1 MKYMTSFPQKKLIL
15 LWVFV
20 SVFLAS
26 CGDDTAIKIEE
37 KIPTQVSVMKAMTGW
52 VSLDQTIVG
61 HVIGDPEVTISSQ
74 SAGILSSVSFHVGE
88 NVTLGSSLATI
99 DTSSTTNSLSLSN
112 AQTALNNAS
121 SIAASTVA
129 SLEADLSAAHI
140 QYENAKQSQ
149 KSVYDTTK
157 IQLDLWV
164 LTAQNSTAQAKTNLE
179 QAELTL
185 SNFNKTKRESLSSLD
200 DRASTLSKT
209 IDATLLQV
217 VSTLEPALESADK
230 ILGVTDKNKD
240 QNDLYEPYLG
250 SKLPRSKEQAGDAFL
265 VANRLLDSYRRTF
278 ESDPEYRLSAAREA
292 NTATVELYRLL
303 TLVIQNS
310 VIDVNRFSQTQS
322 DAILSQVSVR
332 QQALIPLESTLTSLQ
347 NNQKDLTTQR
357 STTRANLETQELSL
371 KKTLEIAQEQ
381 NGLISGS
388 DTVATAQ
395 ISAKNL
401 ENTKA
406 QINQARES
414 SDNALK
420 LAEAN
425 LKSLEAKIA
434 AQRTQSQAS
443 VDNAKW
449 QRDIAN
455 VSVKNGSFLSPITG
469 IVTARLVEPGMSVSP
484 GTPLFTLATN
494 AKKIIR
500 TDLPLNTIEALKVGD
515 EVSLMSLSS
524 SASFSGRLSRIA
536 SAPDANTKLYRVD
549 IVPMND
555 ASLHYWEFVRV
566 HANIMSDPSNS
577 QTGSMTLPMKVIMA
591 KSQWRYE
598 VWVVEG
604 DRLAKREVT
613 LGAISSDHAEI
624 LSGITPETIIV
635 TSSGIYGEGDNVVI
649 R

>member
-37 KIPTQVSVMKAMTGW
+37 KIPTQVSVMKTMTGW

-61 HVIGDPEVTISSQ
+61 RVIGDPEVTISSQ

-179 QAELTL
+179 QAELAL

-240 QNDLYEPYLG
+240 
-250 SKLPRSKEQAGDAFL
+250 
-265 VANRLLDSYRRTF
+265 
-278 ESDPEYRLSAAREA
+278 
-292 NTATVELYRLL
+292 
-303 TLVIQNS
+303 
-310 VIDVNRFSQTQS
+310 
-322 DAILSQVSVR
+322 
-332 QQALIPLESTLTSLQ
+332 
-347 NNQKDLTTQR
+347 
-357 STTRANLETQELSL
+357 
-371 KKTLEIAQEQ
+371 
-381 NGLISGS
+381 
-388 DTVATAQ
+388 
-395 ISAKNL
+395 
-401 ENTKA
+401 
-406 QINQARES
+406 
-414 SDNALK
+414 
-420 LAEAN
+420 
-425 LKSLEAKIA
+425 
-434 AQRTQSQAS
+434 
-443 VDNAKW
+443 
-449 QRDIAN
+449 
-455 VSVKNGSFLSPITG
+455 
-469 IVTARLVEPGMSVSP
+469 
-484 GTPLFTLATN
+484 
-494 AKKIIR
+494 
-500 TDLPLNTIEALKVGD
+500 
-515 EVSLMSLSS
+515 
-524 SASFSGRLSRIA
+524 
-536 SAPDANTKLYRVD
+536 
-549 IVPMND
+549 
-555 ASLHYWEFVRV
+555 
-566 HANIMSDPSNS
+566 
-577 QTGSMTLPMKVIMA
+577 
-591 KSQWRYE
+591 
-598 VWVVEG
+598 
-604 DRLAKREVT
+604 
-613 LGAISSDHAEI
+613 
-624 LSGITPETIIV
+624 
-635 TSSGIYGEGDNVVI
+635 
-649 R
+649 

>member
-1 MKYMTSFPQKKLIL
+1 M
-15 LWVFV
+15 
-20 SVFLAS
+20 
-26 CGDDTAIKIEE
+26 
-37 KIPTQVSVMKAMTGW
+37 
-52 VSLDQTIVG
+52 
-61 HVIGDPEVTISSQ
+61 
-74 SAGILSSVSFHVGE
+74 
-88 NVTLGSSLATI
+88 
-99 DTSSTTNSLSLSN
+99 
-112 AQTALNNAS
+112 
-121 SIAASTVA
+121 
-129 SLEADLSAAHI
+129 
-140 QYENAKQSQ
+140 
-149 KSVYDTTK
+149 
-157 IQLDLWV
+157 

-179 QAELTL
+179 QAELAL

-250 SKLPRSKEQAGDAFL
+250 SKLPRSKEQASDAFL
-265 VANRLLDSYRRTF
+265 AANRLLDSYRRTF

-443 VDNAKW
+443 VDNAK
-449 QRDIAN
+449 
-455 VSVKNGSFLSPITG
+455 
-469 IVTARLVEPGMSVSP
+469 
-484 GTPLFTLATN
+484 
-494 AKKIIR
+494 
-500 TDLPLNTIEALKVGD
+500 
-515 EVSLMSLSS
+515 
-524 SASFSGRLSRIA
+524 
-536 SAPDANTKLYRVD
+536 
-549 IVPMND
+549 
-555 ASLHYWEFVRV
+555 
-566 HANIMSDPSNS
+566 
-577 QTGSMTLPMKVIMA
+577 
-591 KSQWRYE
+591 
-598 VWVVEG
+598 
-604 DRLAKREVT
+604 
-613 LGAISSDHAEI
+613 
-624 LSGITPETIIV
+624 
-635 TSSGIYGEGDNVVI
+635 
-649 R
+649 

>member
-1 MKYMTSFPQKKLIL
+1 M
-15 LWVFV
+15 
-20 SVFLAS
+20 
-26 CGDDTAIKIEE
+26 
-37 KIPTQVSVMKAMTGW
+37 
-52 VSLDQTIVG
+52 
-61 HVIGDPEVTISSQ
+61 
-74 SAGILSSVSFHVGE
+74 
-88 NVTLGSSLATI
+88 
-99 DTSSTTNSLSLSN
+99 
-112 AQTALNNAS
+112 
-121 SIAASTVA
+121 
-129 SLEADLSAAHI
+129 
-140 QYENAKQSQ
+140 
-149 KSVYDTTK
+149 
-157 IQLDLWV
+157 

-179 QAELTL
+179 QAELAL

-347 NNQKDLTTQR
+347 NNQKDLATQR

-443 VDNAKW
+443 VDNAK
-449 QRDIAN
+449 
-455 VSVKNGSFLSPITG
+455 
-469 IVTARLVEPGMSVSP
+469 
-484 GTPLFTLATN
+484 
-494 AKKIIR
+494 
-500 TDLPLNTIEALKVGD
+500 
-515 EVSLMSLSS
+515 
-524 SASFSGRLSRIA
+524 
-536 SAPDANTKLYRVD
+536 
-549 IVPMND
+549 
-555 ASLHYWEFVRV
+555 
-566 HANIMSDPSNS
+566 
-577 QTGSMTLPMKVIMA
+577 
-591 KSQWRYE
+591 
-598 VWVVEG
+598 
-604 DRLAKREVT
+604 
-613 LGAISSDHAEI
+613 
-624 LSGITPETIIV
+624 
-635 TSSGIYGEGDNVVI
+635 
-649 R
+649 

>member
-1 MKYMTSFPQKKLIL
+1 M
-15 LWVFV
+15 
-20 SVFLAS
+20 
-26 CGDDTAIKIEE
+26 
-37 KIPTQVSVMKAMTGW
+37 
-52 VSLDQTIVG
+52 
-61 HVIGDPEVTISSQ
+61 
-74 SAGILSSVSFHVGE
+74 
-88 NVTLGSSLATI
+88 
-99 DTSSTTNSLSLSN
+99 
-112 AQTALNNAS
+112 
-121 SIAASTVA
+121 
-129 SLEADLSAAHI
+129 
-140 QYENAKQSQ
+140 
-149 KSVYDTTK
+149 
-157 IQLDLWV
+157 

-179 QAELTL
+179 QAELAL
-185 SNFNKTKRESLSSLD
+185 SNFNKTKQESLSSLD

-265 VANRLLDSYRRTF
+265 AANRLLDSYRRTF

-443 VDNAKW
+443 VDNAK
-449 QRDIAN
+449 
-455 VSVKNGSFLSPITG
+455 
-469 IVTARLVEPGMSVSP
+469 
-484 GTPLFTLATN
+484 
-494 AKKIIR
+494 
-500 TDLPLNTIEALKVGD
+500 
-515 EVSLMSLSS
+515 
-524 SASFSGRLSRIA
+524 
-536 SAPDANTKLYRVD
+536 
-549 IVPMND
+549 
-555 ASLHYWEFVRV
+555 
-566 HANIMSDPSNS
+566 
-577 QTGSMTLPMKVIMA
+577 
-591 KSQWRYE
+591 
-598 VWVVEG
+598 
-604 DRLAKREVT
+604 
-613 LGAISSDHAEI
+613 
-624 LSGITPETIIV
+624 
-635 TSSGIYGEGDNVVI
+635 
-649 R
+649 

>member
-1 MKYMTSFPQKKLIL
+1 
-15 LWVFV
+15 
-20 SVFLAS
+20 
-26 CGDDTAIKIEE
+26 
-37 KIPTQVSVMKAMTGW
+37 
-52 VSLDQTIVG
+52 
-61 HVIGDPEVTISSQ
+61 
-74 SAGILSSVSFHVGE
+74 
-88 NVTLGSSLATI
+88 
-99 DTSSTTNSLSLSN
+99 
-112 AQTALNNAS
+112 
-121 SIAASTVA
+121 
-129 SLEADLSAAHI
+129 
-140 QYENAKQSQ
+140 
-149 KSVYDTTK
+149 
-157 IQLDLWV
+157 V

-179 QAELTL
+179 QAELAL

-250 SKLPRSKEQAGDAFL
+250 SKLPRSKEQASDAFL
-265 VANRLLDSYRRTF
+265 AANRLLDSYRRTF

-443 VDNAKW
+443 VDNAK
-449 QRDIAN
+449 
-455 VSVKNGSFLSPITG
+455 
-469 IVTARLVEPGMSVSP
+469 
-484 GTPLFTLATN
+484 
-494 AKKIIR
+494 
-500 TDLPLNTIEALKVGD
+500 
-515 EVSLMSLSS
+515 
-524 SASFSGRLSRIA
+524 
-536 SAPDANTKLYRVD
+536 
-549 IVPMND
+549 
-555 ASLHYWEFVRV
+555 
-566 HANIMSDPSNS
+566 
-577 QTGSMTLPMKVIMA
+577 
-591 KSQWRYE
+591 
-598 VWVVEG
+598 
-604 DRLAKREVT
+604 
-613 LGAISSDHAEI
+613 
-624 LSGITPETIIV
+624 
-635 TSSGIYGEGDNVVI
+635 
-649 R
+649 

>member
-1 MKYMTSFPQKKLIL
+1 M
-15 LWVFV
+15 
-20 SVFLAS
+20 
-26 CGDDTAIKIEE
+26 
-37 KIPTQVSVMKAMTGW
+37 
-52 VSLDQTIVG
+52 
-61 HVIGDPEVTISSQ
+61 
-74 SAGILSSVSFHVGE
+74 
-88 NVTLGSSLATI
+88 
-99 DTSSTTNSLSLSN
+99 
-112 AQTALNNAS
+112 
-121 SIAASTVA
+121 
-129 SLEADLSAAHI
+129 
-140 QYENAKQSQ
+140 
-149 KSVYDTTK
+149 
-157 IQLDLWV
+157 

-179 QAELTL
+179 QAELAL

-265 VANRLLDSYRRTF
+265 AANRLLDSYRRTF

-443 VDNAKW
+443 VDNAK
-449 QRDIAN
+449 
-455 VSVKNGSFLSPITG
+455 
-469 IVTARLVEPGMSVSP
+469 
-484 GTPLFTLATN
+484 
-494 AKKIIR
+494 
-500 TDLPLNTIEALKVGD
+500 
-515 EVSLMSLSS
+515 
-524 SASFSGRLSRIA
+524 
-536 SAPDANTKLYRVD
+536 
-549 IVPMND
+549 
-555 ASLHYWEFVRV
+555 
-566 HANIMSDPSNS
+566 
-577 QTGSMTLPMKVIMA
+577 
-591 KSQWRYE
+591 
-598 VWVVEG
+598 
-604 DRLAKREVT
+604 
-613 LGAISSDHAEI
+613 
-624 LSGITPETIIV
+624 
-635 TSSGIYGEGDNVVI
+635 
-649 R
+649 

>member
-20 SVFLAS
+20 SVFLVS
-26 CGDDTAIKIEE
+26 CGNNTAVKVEE

-61 HVIGDPEVTISSQ
+61 RVIGDPEVTISSQ

-88 NVTLGSSLATI
+88 SVIVGSSLATI
-99 DTSSTTNSLSLSN
+99 DTSSTTNSLNLNN
-112 AQTALNNAS
+112 AQIALNNTS
-121 SIAASTVA
+121 SIAESTIA
-129 SLEADLSAAHI
+129 SLEADLSAARI
-140 QYENAKQSQ
+140 QHENAKQSQ

-157 IQLDLWV
+157 AQLELWV

-179 QAELTL
+179 QAELAL
-185 SNFNKTKRESLSSLD
+185 SNFHKTKQESLSSLD

-209 IDATLLQV
+209 IDTTLLQV

-250 SKLPRSKEQAGDAFL
+250 SKLPRSKEQANEAFL
-265 VANRLLDSYRRTF
+265 TANRLLDSYRRMF
-278 ESDPEYRLSAAREA
+278 ESDPEYRLSAASEA

-310 VIDVNRFSQTQS
+310 VIDVNRFSQAQS
-322 DAILSQVSVR
+322 DALLSQVGVR
-332 QQALIPLESTLTSLQ
+332 QQALMPLEATLTSLE
-347 NNQKDLTTQR
+347 NSQKDLETQR

-371 KKTLEIAQEQ
+371 KKTLEIAKKQ
-381 NGLISGS
+381 NGLIAGS
-388 DTVATAQ
+388 DTVATAE

-414 SDNALK
+414 ADNALK
-420 LAEAN
+420 LADAN

-434 AQRTQSQAS
+434 AQRTQAQAS
-443 VDNAKW
+443 IDNAKW

-455 VSVKNGSFLSPITG
+455 VSVKNGKFLSPVSG
-469 IVTARLVEPGMSVSP
+469 IITARLVEPGMSVSP

-500 TDLPLNTIEALKVGD
+500 TDLPFNIIQTLRVGD
-515 EVSLMSLSS
+515 EVSLISLWSS
-524 SASFSGRLSRIA
+524 TRFSGRLSRIS

-549 IVPMND
+549 IIPSND
-555 ASLHYWEFVRV
+555 ANLHYWEFIQV
-566 HANIMSDPSNS
+566 HAHIMNDVSN
-577 QTGSMTLPMKVIMA
+577 QTGSMTLPMKVITA

-598 VWVVEG
+598 VWVVE
-604 DRLAKREVT
+604 DNRLAKREIT
-613 LGAISSDHAEI
+613 LGAISSDRAEI
-624 LSGITPETIIV
+624 LSGITPDTLVV

>member
-1 MKYMTSFPQKKLIL
+1 M
-15 LWVFV
+15 
-20 SVFLAS
+20 
-26 CGDDTAIKIEE
+26 
-37 KIPTQVSVMKAMTGW
+37 
-52 VSLDQTIVG
+52 
-61 HVIGDPEVTISSQ
+61 
-74 SAGILSSVSFHVGE
+74 
-88 NVTLGSSLATI
+88 
-99 DTSSTTNSLSLSN
+99 
-112 AQTALNNAS
+112 
-121 SIAASTVA
+121 
-129 SLEADLSAAHI
+129 
-140 QYENAKQSQ
+140 
-149 KSVYDTTK
+149 
-157 IQLDLWV
+157 

-265 VANRLLDSYRRTF
+265 AANRLLDSYRRTF

-443 VDNAKW
+443 VDNAK
-449 QRDIAN
+449 
-455 VSVKNGSFLSPITG
+455 
-469 IVTARLVEPGMSVSP
+469 
-484 GTPLFTLATN
+484 
-494 AKKIIR
+494 
-500 TDLPLNTIEALKVGD
+500 
-515 EVSLMSLSS
+515 
-524 SASFSGRLSRIA
+524 
-536 SAPDANTKLYRVD
+536 
-549 IVPMND
+549 
-555 ASLHYWEFVRV
+555 
-566 HANIMSDPSNS
+566 
-577 QTGSMTLPMKVIMA
+577 
-591 KSQWRYE
+591 
-598 VWVVEG
+598 
-604 DRLAKREVT
+604 
-613 LGAISSDHAEI
+613 
-624 LSGITPETIIV
+624 
-635 TSSGIYGEGDNVVI
+635 
-649 R
+649 

>member
-1 MKYMTSFPQKKLIL
+1 M
-15 LWVFV
+15 
-20 SVFLAS
+20 
-26 CGDDTAIKIEE
+26 
-37 KIPTQVSVMKAMTGW
+37 
-52 VSLDQTIVG
+52 
-61 HVIGDPEVTISSQ
+61 
-74 SAGILSSVSFHVGE
+74 
-88 NVTLGSSLATI
+88 
-99 DTSSTTNSLSLSN
+99 
-112 AQTALNNAS
+112 
-121 SIAASTVA
+121 
-129 SLEADLSAAHI
+129 
-140 QYENAKQSQ
+140 
-149 KSVYDTTK
+149 
-157 IQLDLWV
+157 

-179 QAELTL
+179 QAELAL

-265 VANRLLDSYRRTF
+265 AANRLLDSYRRTF

-347 NNQKDLTTQR
+347 NNQKDLATQR

-443 VDNAKW
+443 VDNAK
-449 QRDIAN
+449 
-455 VSVKNGSFLSPITG
+455 
-469 IVTARLVEPGMSVSP
+469 
-484 GTPLFTLATN
+484 
-494 AKKIIR
+494 
-500 TDLPLNTIEALKVGD
+500 
-515 EVSLMSLSS
+515 
-524 SASFSGRLSRIA
+524 
-536 SAPDANTKLYRVD
+536 
-549 IVPMND
+549 
-555 ASLHYWEFVRV
+555 
-566 HANIMSDPSNS
+566 
-577 QTGSMTLPMKVIMA
+577 
-591 KSQWRYE
+591 
-598 VWVVEG
+598 
-604 DRLAKREVT
+604 
-613 LGAISSDHAEI
+613 
-624 LSGITPETIIV
+624 
-635 TSSGIYGEGDNVVI
+635 
-649 R
+649 

>member
-1 MKYMTSFPQKKLIL
+1 
-15 LWVFV
+15 
-20 SVFLAS
+20 
-26 CGDDTAIKIEE
+26 
-37 KIPTQVSVMKAMTGW
+37 
-52 VSLDQTIVG
+52 
-61 HVIGDPEVTISSQ
+61 
-74 SAGILSSVSFHVGE
+74 
-88 NVTLGSSLATI
+88 
-99 DTSSTTNSLSLSN
+99 
-112 AQTALNNAS
+112 
-121 SIAASTVA
+121 
-129 SLEADLSAAHI
+129 
-140 QYENAKQSQ
+140 
-149 KSVYDTTK
+149 
-157 IQLDLWV
+157 V

-179 QAELTL
+179 QAELAL

-265 VANRLLDSYRRTF
+265 AANRLLDSYRRTF

-443 VDNAKW
+443 VDNAK
-449 QRDIAN
+449 
-455 VSVKNGSFLSPITG
+455 
-469 IVTARLVEPGMSVSP
+469 
-484 GTPLFTLATN
+484 
-494 AKKIIR
+494 
-500 TDLPLNTIEALKVGD
+500 
-515 EVSLMSLSS
+515 
-524 SASFSGRLSRIA
+524 
-536 SAPDANTKLYRVD
+536 
-549 IVPMND
+549 
-555 ASLHYWEFVRV
+555 
-566 HANIMSDPSNS
+566 
-577 QTGSMTLPMKVIMA
+577 
-591 KSQWRYE
+591 
-598 VWVVEG
+598 
-604 DRLAKREVT
+604 
-613 LGAISSDHAEI
+613 
-624 LSGITPETIIV
+624 
-635 TSSGIYGEGDNVVI
+635 
-649 R
+649 

>member
-1 MKYMTSFPQKKLIL
+1 M
-15 LWVFV
+15 
-20 SVFLAS
+20 
-26 CGDDTAIKIEE
+26 
-37 KIPTQVSVMKAMTGW
+37 
-52 VSLDQTIVG
+52 
-61 HVIGDPEVTISSQ
+61 
-74 SAGILSSVSFHVGE
+74 
-88 NVTLGSSLATI
+88 
-99 DTSSTTNSLSLSN
+99 
-112 AQTALNNAS
+112 
-121 SIAASTVA
+121 
-129 SLEADLSAAHI
+129 
-140 QYENAKQSQ
+140 
-149 KSVYDTTK
+149 
-157 IQLDLWV
+157 
-164 LTAQNSTAQAKTNLE
+164 LTAKNSTAQAKTNLE
-179 QAELTL
+179 QAELAL

-265 VANRLLDSYRRTF
+265 AANRLLDSYRRTF

-347 NNQKDLTTQR
+347 NNQKDLATQR

-443 VDNAKW
+443 VDNAK
-449 QRDIAN
+449 
-455 VSVKNGSFLSPITG
+455 
-469 IVTARLVEPGMSVSP
+469 
-484 GTPLFTLATN
+484 
-494 AKKIIR
+494 
-500 TDLPLNTIEALKVGD
+500 
-515 EVSLMSLSS
+515 
-524 SASFSGRLSRIA
+524 
-536 SAPDANTKLYRVD
+536 
-549 IVPMND
+549 
-555 ASLHYWEFVRV
+555 
-566 HANIMSDPSNS
+566 
-577 QTGSMTLPMKVIMA
+577 
-591 KSQWRYE
+591 
-598 VWVVEG
+598 
-604 DRLAKREVT
+604 
-613 LGAISSDHAEI
+613 
-624 LSGITPETIIV
+624 
-635 TSSGIYGEGDNVVI
+635 
-649 R
+649 

>member
-1 MKYMTSFPQKKLIL
+1 M
-15 LWVFV
+15 
-20 SVFLAS
+20 
-26 CGDDTAIKIEE
+26 
-37 KIPTQVSVMKAMTGW
+37 
-52 VSLDQTIVG
+52 
-61 HVIGDPEVTISSQ
+61 
-74 SAGILSSVSFHVGE
+74 
-88 NVTLGSSLATI
+88 
-99 DTSSTTNSLSLSN
+99 
-112 AQTALNNAS
+112 
-121 SIAASTVA
+121 
-129 SLEADLSAAHI
+129 
-140 QYENAKQSQ
+140 
-149 KSVYDTTK
+149 
-157 IQLDLWV
+157 

-179 QAELTL
+179 QAELAL
-185 SNFNKTKRESLSSLD
+185 SNFNKTKQESLSSLD

-265 VANRLLDSYRRTF
+265 AANRLLDSYRRTF

-347 NNQKDLTTQR
+347 NNQKDLATQR

-443 VDNAKW
+443 VDNAK
-449 QRDIAN
+449 
-455 VSVKNGSFLSPITG
+455 
-469 IVTARLVEPGMSVSP
+469 
-484 GTPLFTLATN
+484 
-494 AKKIIR
+494 
-500 TDLPLNTIEALKVGD
+500 
-515 EVSLMSLSS
+515 
-524 SASFSGRLSRIA
+524 
-536 SAPDANTKLYRVD
+536 
-549 IVPMND
+549 
-555 ASLHYWEFVRV
+555 
-566 HANIMSDPSNS
+566 
-577 QTGSMTLPMKVIMA
+577 
-591 KSQWRYE
+591 
-598 VWVVEG
+598 
-604 DRLAKREVT
+604 
-613 LGAISSDHAEI
+613 
-624 LSGITPETIIV
+624 
-635 TSSGIYGEGDNVVI
+635 
-649 R
+649 